1 MGEVNVN
8 VDVLADG
15 SMKDEVER
23 EGELQKQESQKRGWF
38 SGWFFGG
45 SQKRTEDAAKN
56 GDNIVKKLEAE
67 MSDEEKKKLY
77 EAIGYSET
85 GPPPEF
91 PPEFVNLRLQFL
103 LKQLVLTIMD
113 EDAAGA
119 IVIQTKLD
127 CVSSVVLNRSGAD
140 ALRVEASVQSF
151 VVEGYG
157 VGDLPPTLVT
167 SENVTSD
174 IPLLDVMF
182 ETNPLDELCNQ
193 RVKVSAQPL
202 QVVYDA
208 TTINQLADVF
218 DPPKN
223 VSLQQLQAAA
233 LSQLEVVK
241 ERSVTGLQSAIDNH
255 SILDLNVA
263 FAASH
268 IIIPE
273 GGSYF
278 KDCSALVVTLGSML
292 MKSIPR
298 AKDTPA
304 VADLVSLGHSQEE
317 VMEAVRSSSY
327 DHFTIELVDIQVVV
341 SLSNEDWRST
351 LCCHEATPL
360 HLLQPT
366 NLRVDLQKCLLNNE
380 PNLAKVKITVFLPN
394 VVLSVIDQ
402 RLLQLA
408 YIAHSIP
415 LVQKEVAAEETEHLQ
430 SDIDVNMN
438 VITEDVAL
446 AQLERAELNL
456 SGEQQDTPQFT
467 NLALIFTINEIS
479 LELKKASENV
489 PQPLM
494 KVAALSA
501 SVELTQRTFDLT
513 VSIILGGILVQHMEG
528 GERRLLSTP
537 LSEGS
542 TQALLTMKFI
552 QVFITY

>member
-1 MGEVNVN
+1 
-8 VDVLADG
+8 
-15 SMKDEVER
+15 
-23 EGELQKQESQKRGWF
+23 
-38 SGWFFGG
+38 
-45 SQKRTEDAAKN
+45 
-56 GDNIVKKLEAE
+56 
-67 MSDEEKKKLY
+67 
-77 EAIGYSET
+77 
-85 GPPPEF
+85 
-91 PPEFVNLRLQFL
+91 
-103 LKQLVLTIMD
+103 
-113 EDAAGA
+113 
-119 IVIQTKLD
+119 
-127 CVSSVVLNRSGAD
+127 
-140 ALRVEASVQSF
+140 
-151 VVEGYG
+151 
-157 VGDLPPTLVT
+157 
-167 SENVTSD
+167 
-174 IPLLDVMF
+174 
-182 ETNPLDELCNQ
+182 
-193 RVKVSAQPL
+193 
-202 QVVYDA
+202 
-208 TTINQLADVF
+208 
-218 DPPKN
+218 
-223 VSLQQLQAAA
+223 
-233 LSQLEVVK
+233 
-241 ERSVTGLQSAIDNH
+241 
-255 SILDLNVA
+255 
-263 FAASH
+263 
-268 IIIPE
+268 
-273 GGSYF
+273 
-278 KDCSALVVTLGSML
+278 ML

-552 QVFITY
+552 QPARWPVAGLAG